1 MAGQTDQQIM
11 EAISS
16 AVTTAMQLMEE
27 EEDWTV
33 VKEQDGAVVKTKK
46 NKDGQKVWLCTATV
60 NVAAKVLWDKLL
72 DTDDLTS
79 WNTTLTTSKV
89 LKTLAPDM
97 KVTYQVTSEGGGG
110 VVSARD
116 FVYGCKTEESG
127 RCKFVWLMDCDYRG
141 MIPTSFIEIAMPSAQ
156 LQMIDCINKLGSS

>member
-60 NVAAKVLWDKLL
+60 NVAAEVLWKKLTA
-72 DTDDLTS
+72 TDDLTS

-89 LKTLAPDM
+89 LKTG
-97 KVTYQVTSEGGGG
+97 TRYEGDLPG
-110 VVSARD
+110 D
-116 FVYGCKTEESG
+116 
-127 RCKFVWLMDCDYRG
+127 L
-141 MIPTSFIEIAMPSAQ
+141 
-156 LQMIDCINKLGSS
+156 